1 MLDQPLDR
9 PSVMPEAR
17 SETRYIFD
25 AAVPR
30 RRAVALADIA
40 TGARRWRLSVALG
53 SLDIRNRY
61 RGSVLGPF
69 WLTLSTAAMIGGLG
83 LLYSS
88 LFKMELASYLPFL
101 AVSLIVWNTIGAIVV
116 DACTSLTSAE
126 GIIRQM
132 PLPYSVHA
140 MRCVHRN
147 AIIAAHNLPII
158 LLVFLATGAWPGW
171 EALLAIPGVL
181 LLGINACALALFLG
195 MLCARFR
202 DIPPIVGSVMQLA
215 FFLSPVLWK
224 PELLEGPGREWLP
237 LNPFYALMEVVRGPL
252 VEGGAPLLV
261 WVSALAYTAVMVGA
275 ALAFFIRFR
284 GRIAFWV

>member
-17 SETRYIFD
+17 PETRYIFD

-69 WLTLSTAAMIGGLG
+69 WLTLSTAIMIAGLG

-88 LFKMELASYLPFL
+88 LFNLKLAEYLPFL
-101 AVSLIVWNTIGAIVV
+101 AISLIVWNTINQIVA

-147 AIIAAHNLPII
+147 AIIAAHNLPIV
-158 LLVFLATGAWPGW
+158 LLVFLATGTWPGW
-171 EALLAIPGVL
+171 EGLLAIPGLL

-224 PELLEGPGREWLP
+224 PELLGPGREWLP

-252 VEGGAPLLV
+252 VEGEASLLV